1 MNDLIFTNSVGKSLA
16 TIVAGMNEPRLFVL
30 TDANT
35 SQFVLPRLVEQ
46 YPALSTAVN
55 ITVHAGDFNKT
66 LDAARD
72 VWKVLIDH
80 EASRHDVL
88 INVGGGVV
96 TDLGGFVA
104 STYRRGMHFINIPT
118 TLLGAVDASVGGKN
132 GVNFG
137 GFKNQIGTFAVADAT
152 IISSC
157 FFDTLTD
164 RDMLSGYAEMLKH
177 ALLDSPKML
186 ARLLAFNVL
195 EAQSADLL
203 ALIEENVKVKRSIVD
218 ADFREA
224 GPRKALNLGHT
235 AAHAF
240 ESLAMARRSP
250 IPHGYAVAAG
260 CVVALVLSHLKFKF
274 SSDTLHAFA
283 AYVREHY
290 EPVEFTCDDY
300 PALLNYMAHDKKNDH
315 HGIFNY
321 TLLKAPGKPMV
332 NVALTAEDI
341 TGALDIY
348 RDLMGI

>member
-1 MNDLIFTNSVGKSLA
+1 MNDLIFSNSVGKSLES
-16 TIVAGMNEPRLFVL
+16 IVAGWNEPRLFIL
-30 TDANT
+30 SDANT
-35 SQFVLPRLVEQ
+35 SQFVLPRLIEQ
-46 YPALSTAVN
+46 YPAADKAVK
-55 ITVHAGDFNKT
+55 ITVHAGDVNKT
-66 LDAARD
+66 LDAARE
-72 VWKVLIDH
+72 VWKVLVEQ

-88 INVGGGVV
+88 VNVGGGMV

-104 STYRRGMHFINIPT
+104 STYRRGMRFINIPT

-132 GVNFG
+132 GINFG

-186 ARLLAFNVL
+186 ARLLGTNIL
-195 EAQSADLL
+195 ETRSTDIL
-203 ALIEENVKVKRSIVD
+203 ALVEESVKVKRAIVD

-235 AAHAF
+235 AAHAM
-240 ESLAMARRSP
+240 EALSMARRTP

-260 CVVALVLSHLKFKF
+260 CVVALILSHLKYKF
-274 SSDTLHAFA
+274 PSDTLHTFA
-283 AYVREHY
+283 TYVREHY

-300 PALLNYMAHDKKNDH
+300 PALLDCMAHDKKNDRQ
-315 HGIFNY
+315 GVYNY
-321 TLLKAPGKPMV
+321 TLLRSPGKPVV
-332 NVALTAEDI
+332 NVALTAEEI